1 VEVAMKRGDL
11 VKNIKTGDLFIVRV
25 VKTLSGRDW
34 LFMEPVGD
42 GHGGWTKSKFFVRI
56 SNVWV

>member
-42 GHGGWTKSKFFVRI
+42 GQGGWTKSKFFVRF